1 MPTTKAAKRY
11 ATALLELAKERDE
24 VEDILED
31 IEYIH
36 NTIQDSRELVVFL
49 KSPIIK
55 FDDKAEV
62 LEKLFFDQLE
72 ESTKLFIKLMARK
85 DRLNLLDQVT
95 EAFIE
100 KYKAYAGII
109 TVNVYVARELNNGQL
124 ESLHQE
130 LEQKTQ
136 KKVDINVTVDESLKG
151 GMAIRIDDT
160 VIDGTIKHKLV
171 ELEETL
177 LSTPVE

>member
-1 MPTTKAAKRY
+1 MPTKKAAKRY

-36 NTIQDSRELVVFL
+36 NTIQDSRELVLFL

-55 FDDKAEV
+55 FDVKTEA

-72 ESTKLFIKLMARK
+72 EPTKLFIKLLARK
-85 DRLNLLDQVT
+85 DRINLLDQIT

-109 TVNVYVARELNNGQL
+109 TVDVYIARELNNGQRK
-124 ESLHQE
+124 SLHQE

-136 KKVDINVTVDESLKG
+136 KKVDMNITLDESLKG

-160 VIDGTIKHKLV
+160 VIDGTVKHKLV
-171 ELEETL
+171 ELEEKL
-177 LSTPVE
+177 MSTPVE

>member
-1 MPTTKAAKRY
+1 MPTTKAARRY

-36 NTIQDSRELVVFL
+36 NTLEDSRELILFL

-55 FDDKAEV
+55 FDEKTQA
-62 LEKLFFDQLE
+62 LETLFFDELE
-72 ESTKLFIKLMARK
+72 EPTKLFVKLLARK
-85 DRLNLLDQVT
+85 DRINLLDQIT
-95 EAFIE
+95 TAFID
-100 KYKAYAGII
+100 KYKEYAGII
-109 TVNVYVARELNNGQL
+109 TVNVYVARELSGGQQ
-124 ESLHQE
+124 ESLHEE

-136 KKVDINVTVDESLKG
+136 KKVEMNVTVDENLKG

-160 VIDGTIKHKLV
+160 VIDGTVKHKLAQ
-171 ELEETL
+171 LEESL
-177 LSTPVE
+177 LSTTVE